1 MTGLGF
7 AHLWAFLL
15 LPLPLLAARFL
26 PTAARRRALPVPGGI
41 QTWLDAVSDKGSSGI
56 LALPPRILLLGLG
69 WVALILA
76 LSGPYIRGDRLV
88 QPTGRDLTLAID
100 LSASM
105 AETDIPSET
114 GDVPRYAIV
123 RDVAGRFLK
132 RREGDRIALI
142 GFGSEAFLISPLT
155 FDAGAVAGMLDELT
169 IGLPGRKTDLG
180 LAIGLTI
187 KTLEDEPEGERL
199 LVILSDGETN
209 TGVLG
214 AMDAARLAK
223 QRGITIHTIGFAA
236 QMDAENVAA
245 MRSVASETGGEFFA
259 ATSPEELALIY
270 AQIDELAP
278 VASDTRNAH
287 LIRDLSGIP
296 TFAALLLLGLIGWR
310 EMRE

>member
-15 LPLPLLAARFL
+15 LPLPLIAARLL
-26 PTAARRRALPVPGGI
+26 PAAARRRALPVPAGI
-41 QTWLDAVSDKGSSGI
+41 QARLDAVSDTQGAGI
-56 LALPPRILLLGLG
+56 LSLPPRVLLLGLG
-69 WVALILA
+69 WIALIFA
-76 LSGPYIRGDRLV
+76 LSGPFAQGDRLI

-114 GDVPRYAIV
+114 GYVPRYAIV

-155 FDAGAVAGMLDELT
+155 FDGGAVSDMLGELT

-187 KTLEDEPEGERL
+187 KTLENEPEGDRL

-223 QRGITIHTIGFAA
+223 QRGIKIHTIGFAA
-236 QMDAENVAA
+236 QLDAANVEAMRNVAIA
-245 MRSVASETGGEFFA
+245 TGGKFFA
-259 ATSPEELALIY
+259 ATSPEELEQIY
-270 AQIDELAP
+270 AQIDDLAP
-278 VASDTRNAH
+278 VAADGRDAH
-287 LIRDLSGIP
+287 LIRDLSGLP